1 MLLRTAR
8 YCNVN
13 INFCWCCFNQEF
25 SNIIRRAFATRLF
38 PPEVVDKLGM
48 LFFLP
53 VSHSSCIGAFQFCL
67 LSAQYPFFSSISLEA
82 HGWVCF
88 FVVLSKGRA
97 TCIITGLQSV
107 FSVGYYS
114 KFSWLLQVSKEVK
127 RNNIILRICGRN
139 NDSNFEDQ
147 LHVVETIKGWL
158 ERESGFWNLRIF
170 ACGIRNPGFWNPE
183 STTWNPESKTVL
195 DSLTFRASWLISGEY
210 LWTSRVP

>member
-1 MLLRTAR
+1 MLLQTAL

-48 LFFLP
+48 LIFLP
-53 VSHSSCIGAFQFCL
+53 VGHSSWIAAFQFCL
-67 LSAQYPFFSSISLEA
+67 LCAQYPFFSSISLEA

-97 TCIITGLQSV
+97 TCITTSPQSV
-107 FSVGYYS
+107 FFVGYYS

-139 NDSNFEDQ
+139 NDCNFEDQ

-158 ERESGFWNLRIF
+158 ERESGFWNLRLF
-170 ACGIRNPGFWNPE
+170 ACGIQNPGFWNPE
-183 STTWNPESKTVL
+183 STT
-195 DSLTFRASWLISGEY
+195 
-210 LWTSRVP
+210 